1 MQEKN
6 IFKIQVNSSDNLLV
20 EGEPMAD
27 VTDLKEMIKKFI
39 TNNGADPASSENPDK
54 AIISFKTDRGTSH
67 KRFVEILDICQG
79 AYYDIYAQQ
88 AGVSN
93 KEFREAASNLA
104 DAEKKALYEKGKAG
118 YPMNISIAEPTKVGN

>member
-1 MQEKN
+1 
-6 IFKIQVNSSDNLLV
+6 
-20 EGEPMAD
+20 MAD

>member
-1 MQEKN
+1 
-6 IFKIQVNSSDNLLV
+6 V

-27 VTDLKEMIKKFI
+27 VGELKEMIKKFI

>member
-1 MQEKN
+1 
-6 IFKIQVNSSDNLLV
+6 V